1 MKSEDFETATMLSE
15 PMVNRVQIDP
25 GDGDRFHASENGGG
39 RISGNFKMVPG
50 TEEFRCVKCVFEKKG
65 WYLFIEEQLYVRGG
79 IAKKKKTI

>member
-1 MKSEDFETATMLSE
+1 
-15 PMVNRVQIDP
+15 
-25 GDGDRFHASENGGG
+25 
-39 RISGNFKMVPG
+39 MVPG